1 MGGEIALGEACRL
14 MQVLEVGLFDG
25 GKKRDDHEP
34 RGLVDHTIDLGES
47 LNLRIHLIH
56 PLRPACA

>member
-1 MGGEIALGEACRL
+1 
-14 MQVLEVGLFDG
+14 
-25 GKKRDDHEP
+25 
-34 RGLVDHTIDLGES
+34 VDHTIDLGES